1 MSNSIKIRPVEAELF
16 HADGRTDGRTGRT
29 KLIAAFGNFVK
40 ALKKGSNEMM
50 TIRPLTQSEYTGSAD
65 RIFEFYCVGDQF
77 EYGQGHRPHLM
88 GIVVIMY
95 MVYKIRS

>member
-1 MSNSIKIRPVEAELF
+1 MSSGSRI
-16 HADGRTDGRTGRT
+16 DSCDRTDRRTGRT

-40 ALKKGSNEMM
+40 ALKKGSNKIMM
-50 TIRPLTQSEYTGSAD
+50 IGPLTLSEYTGSAK

-88 GIVVIMY
+88 GILLIIDL
-95 MVYKIRS
+95 VYKIRS